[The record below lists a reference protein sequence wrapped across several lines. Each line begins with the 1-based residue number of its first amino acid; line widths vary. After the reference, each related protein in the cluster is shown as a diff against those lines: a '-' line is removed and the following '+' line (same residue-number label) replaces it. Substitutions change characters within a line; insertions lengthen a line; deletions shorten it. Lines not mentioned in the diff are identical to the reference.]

1 MKENHKAIIK
11 SNKSI
16 LKRQQ
21 RFKSEKH
28 NVSAEKTNKITLSSN
43 DDNRMHSTDQIETD
57 AYATSK
63 D

>member
-43 DDNRMHSTDQIETD
+43 DDNRMHSTD
-57 AYATSK
+57 
-63 D
+63 